1 MGSYPAQEIPE
12 DGINRCGEIE
22 MKTRLTFGMVFLL
35 SVWTVAEEVG
45 PELKK
50 LQGSW
55 IPVSAELAGQKLPDD
70 FLRKTSLVIEKENY
84 SSKVG
89 DVTDR
94 GKIKLVGN
102 GPPKSMDITS
112 SDPNYQGKSFP
123 AIYEVEGNSLMV
135 CYDLEGKKR
144 PDGFKSPKGFQW
156 FLVQYKKEK

>member
-1 MGSYPAQEIPE
+1 
-12 DGINRCGEIE
+12 
-22 MKTRLTFGMVFLL
+22 MKTRLALAMAFLL

-70 FLRKTSLVIEKENY
+70 FLRKTTLIIEKENY

-94 GKIKLVGN
+94 GKIKLAGN
-102 GPPKSMDITS
+102 GPPKAMDITS

-123 AIYEVEGNSLMV
+123 AIYEVEGNSLLV
-135 CYDLEGKKR
+135 CYDLEGKIR
-144 PDGFKSPKGFQW
+144 PDGFKSPKGSQW

>member
-1 MGSYPAQEIPE
+1 MGSNLAQEIPK
-12 DGINRCGEIE
+12 DGTNRGGKIE
-22 MKTRLTFGMVFLL
+22 MKTKLALATVFLL
-35 SVWTVAEEVG
+35 SVWIVAEEVS

-70 FLRKTSLVIEKENY
+70 FLRKTTLVIENESY

-94 GKIKLVGN
+94 GKIKLAGN
-102 GPPKSMDITS
+102 GPPKAIDIIS